1 MLSLSPQQERESATF
16 YCSHGDLAADG
27 LGGEGDRGEGD
38 DGGDGGVEKSA
49 SSTDVAG
56 VEGGESDSGLGSSA
70 SYRELSRSLDFI
82 DQVSCQ
88 LPAHSAPPRRQSQTL
103 PSCSAPPPP
112 AQADQLK
119 QLSLGTAFG
128 TKRASL
134 GRKLSSIMSVPTERY
149 MRGGG

>member
-1 MLSLSPQQERESATF
+1 MLNLSPQQERESATF

-27 LGGEGDRGEGD
+27 GEDGLDGHGQGDRGDGD
-38 DGGDGGVEKSA
+38 DDGDDDGAVKKSS
-49 SSTDVAG
+49 SSTDVVG
-56 VEGGESDSGLGSSA
+56 VEGTESDSGLGSSA
-70 SYRELSRSLDFI
+70 SRELSRSLDFI

-88 LPAHSAPPRRQSQTL
+88 LQQLPAHCAPPRRQSQTL
-103 PSCSAPPPP
+103 P

-119 QLSLGTAFG
+119 HLSLGTAFG

-149 MRGGG
+149 

>member
-1 MLSLSPQQERESATF
+1 MLNLSPQQERESATF

-27 LGGEGDRGEGD
+27 GEDGLDGHGQGDRGDGD
-38 DGGDGGVEKSA
+38 DGAVKKSS
-49 SSTDVAG
+49 SSTDVVG
-56 VEGGESDSGLGSSA
+56 VEGTESDSGLGSSA
-70 SYRELSRSLDFI
+70 SRELSRSLDFI
-82 DQVSCQ
+82 DVECQ

-103 PSCSAPPPP
+103 P

-149 MRGGG
+149 

>member
-1 MLSLSPQQERESATF
+1 MLNLSPQQERESATF

-27 LGGEGDRGEGD
+27 GEDGLDGHGQGDRGDGD
-38 DGGDGGVEKSA
+38 DGAVKKSS
-49 SSTDVAG
+49 SSTDVVG
-56 VEGGESDSGLGSSA
+56 VEGTESDSGLGSSA
-70 SYRELSRSLDFI
+70 SRELSRSLDFI
-82 DQVSCQ
+82 DVECQLQQ
-88 LPAHSAPPRRQSQTL
+88 LPAHCAPPRRQSQTL
-103 PSCSAPPPP
+103 P

-149 MRGGG
+149 

>member
-1 MLSLSPQQERESATF
+1 MLNLSPQQERESATF

-27 LGGEGDRGEGD
+27 GEDGLDGQGDRGDGDDDGD
-38 DGGDGGVEKSA
+38 DGGVKKSS
-49 SSTDVAG
+49 SSTDVVG
-56 VEGGESDSGLGSSA
+56 VEGTESDSGLGSSA
-70 SYRELSRSLDFI
+70 SRELSRSLDFI
-82 DQVSCQ
+82 DVECQ
-88 LPAHSAPPRRQSQTL
+88 LPAPSAPPRRQSQTL
-103 PSCSAPPPP
+103 P

-149 MRGGG
+149 

>member
-1 MLSLSPQQERESATF
+1 MLNLSPQQERESATF

-27 LGGEGDRGEGD
+27 GEDGLDGQGDRGDGD
-38 DGGDGGVEKSA
+38 DGDVKKSS
-49 SSTDVAG
+49 SSTDVVG
-56 VEGGESDSGLGSSA
+56 VEGTESDSGLGSSA
-70 SYRELSRSLDFI
+70 SRELSRSLDFI
-82 DQVSCQ
+82 DVECQLQQ

-103 PSCSAPPPP
+103 P

-149 MRGGG
+149 

>member
-1 MLSLSPQQERESATF
+1 MLNLSPQQERESATF
-16 YCSHGDLAADG
+16 YCSHGDLAAEGGEDG
-27 LGGEGDRGEGD
+27 LDGQGDRGDGDDGD
-38 DGGDGGVEKSA
+38 DGGDGGVKKSS
-49 SSTDVAG
+49 SSTDVVG
-56 VEGGESDSGLGSSA
+56 VEGTERDSGLGSSA
-70 SYRELSRSLDFI
+70 SRELSRSLDFI

-88 LPAHSAPPRRQSQTL
+88 LQQLPAHSAPPRRQSQTL
-103 PSCSAPPPP
+103 P

-149 MRGGG
+149 

>member
-1 MLSLSPQQERESATF
+1 MLNLSPQQERESATF

-27 LGGEGDRGEGD
+27 GEDGLDGDGQGDRGDGD
-38 DGGDGGVEKSA
+38 DGDDDGDVKKSS
-49 SSTDVAG
+49 SSTDVVG
-56 VEGGESDSGLGSSA
+56 VEGTESDSGLGSSA
-70 SYRELSRSLDFI
+70 SRELSRSLDFI

-88 LPAHSAPPRRQSQTL
+88 LQQLPAPSAPPRRQSQTL
-103 PSCSAPPPP
+103 P

-119 QLSLGTAFG
+119 HLSLGTAFG

-149 MRGGG
+149 

>member
-1 MLSLSPQQERESATF
+1 MLNLSPQQERESATF

-27 LGGEGDRGEGD
+27 GEDGLDGQGQGDRGDGHDGD
-38 DGGDGGVEKSA
+38 AGGVKKSS

-56 VEGGESDSGLGSSA
+56 VEGTESDSGLGSSA
-70 SYRELSRSLDFI
+70 SRELSRSLDFI
-82 DQVSCQ
+82 DVECQLQQ
-88 LPAHSAPPRRQSQTL
+88 LPAPCAPPRRQSQTL
-103 PSCSAPPPP
+103 P

-149 MRGGG
+149 